1 MATRVP
7 AQEETRDRPR
17 IVSAIGWVWFVLSA
31 LLFLRSLVDIAVW
44 RFLRPATPT
53 LLGLIDERR
62 PENRYVRP
70 LLRYI
75 LEYKAV
81 EAFVAAIVVV
91 VAWRFLRL
99 DRWARPALQA
109 VCGFAIAYAL
119 AFATFWAWL
128 WPKVAAQRAAD
139 TGRAVP
145 GLAPGGL
152 VVGIAVC
159 VLVAAGLVWVIAYL
173 SRPAVRALFANGRG

>member
-7 AQEETRDRPR
+7 VPEERRDRPR
-17 IVSAIGWVWFVLSA
+17 AVSAIGWAWFVLSA
-31 LLFLRSLVDIAVW
+31 LLFLRSLLDIVVW

-53 LLGLIDERR
+53 LLGLLDERR

-70 LLRYI
+70 LLRHI

-81 EAFVAAIVVV
+81 EVFVSALVVV
-91 VAWRFLRL
+91 IAWRFLRL
-99 DRWARPALQA
+99 DRWARPAMQA
-109 VCGFAIAYAL
+109 VCGFAIAYAF
-119 AFATFWAWL
+119 AFAAFWAWL
-128 WPKVAAQRAAD
+128 WPKVAVQRAAE

-152 VVGIAVC
+152 VVGIAFC
-159 VLVAAGLVWVIAYL
+159 VLVAAGLVRVIAYL
-173 SRPAVRALFANGRG
+173 SRPAVRALFTNGRP